1 MSRYLTV
8 RILLFC
14 TEVRCLFSRPGAEV
28 TFHFF
33 GGKRDGIKVREA
45 LNNLMKR
52 ARLGNLTLVP
62 TYLAFKQEPTLL
74 LQVRQ

>member
-1 MSRYLTV
+1 LSVY
-8 RILLFC
+8 
-14 TEVRCLFSRPGAEV
+14 SSPGAEV

-33 GGKRDGIKVREA
+33 GGKRDGNKIREA

-52 ARLGNLTLVP
+52 GRLGNLTLVP

-74 LQVRQ
+74 LQVSC